1 MAIYSKDGRLMFPL
15 RERKRK
21 AVKHNENKI
30 RYIISEAYCPEGCN
44 IVDAEHKIQGYPGL
58 KLRFKRPQMEGEM
71 VISAIEGDF
80 EKIVLSGKLID
91 GVKDELFCPHCD
103 APFKKLLNC
112 NCMPD
117 ADMIVIGLTP
127 KLDFNDSISFC
138 NVTGCSNGTF
148 IHSGEVI
155 RHVRLGHGF

>member
-1 MAIYSKDGRLMFPL
+1 MFPL

-30 RYIISEAYCPEGCN
+30 RYIINEAYCPRGCSIIDFEN
-44 IVDAEHKIQGYPGL
+44 EIQGYPGL
-58 KLRFKRPQMEGEM
+58 KLKFKRPEMEGEM

-80 EKIVLSGKLID
+80 EKIILSGKLAD

-103 APFKKLLNC
+103 TPFEKLMDC
-112 NCMPD
+112 NCKPD

-155 RHVRLGHGF
+155 RHVRLSRGF